1 MTIISLK
8 VESLAV
14 LIPVGRLVK
23 FAPLIAGS
31 APVKL
36 PAGIE
41 VRFAA
46 EAAGSVAGNLASGIV
61 PEPRLLAFNEVK
73 LNPEPAN
80 TLAITAPLNV
90 ATPTTFNP
98 PPVILT
104 SSVKVVIPTTFN
116 PPAAVSYTHL
126 TLPTT

>member
-1 MTIISLK
+1 MFDPLIAAAVPDNCAAGKLVKFAPEPENDDAVTTPVTFNPPVTIISLK

-46 EAAGSVAGNLASGIV
+46 KAAGSVAGNLAYGIV
-61 PEPRLLAFNEVK
+61 PEPRLLAFNEV
-73 LNPEPAN
+73 
-80 TLAITAPLNV
+80 
-90 ATPTTFNP
+90 
-98 PPVILT
+98 
-104 SSVKVVIPTTFN
+104 
-116 PPAAVSYTHL
+116 
-126 TLPTT
+126 